1 MISLNTVSVLMFD
14 GGDVVSRGVGVN
26 SLVRG
31 WVRKGRQVLFS
42 SLMIG
47 LRGGGG
53 GF

>member
-1 MISLNTVSVLMFD
+1 MLFD
-14 GGDVVSRGVGVN
+14 GGDVVSRGVRVN

-31 WVRKGRQVLFS
+31 WVKNGRQVLFS

-53 GF
+53 GFWSI